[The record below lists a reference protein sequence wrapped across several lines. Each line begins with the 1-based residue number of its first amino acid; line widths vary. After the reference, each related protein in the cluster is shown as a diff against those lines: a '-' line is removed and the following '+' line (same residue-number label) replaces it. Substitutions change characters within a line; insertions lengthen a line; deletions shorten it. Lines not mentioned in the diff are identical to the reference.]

1 MKKTNNEARV
11 LIADDHVFLRMGLAT
26 LFENTPGFAIAGEAD
41 DGEQAVRQTL
51 RLKPDIVIMDLSMP
65 VKDGIA
71 ATREIKSA
79 SPETKILVLTTFAT
93 SDSISNVLAAGAN
106 GIILKNSPREL
117 LLASLQKVLAGEE
130 VLSDDVKAV
139 LRNDPPVAALSSRQ
153 CEILDMIVRGLSNRD
168 MANIL
173 GISVT
178 VVKEHITSLYAKL
191 GAANRTEAV
200 AIALRKHLLKI

>member
-1 MKKTNNEARV
+1 MKKPNNEARV
-11 LIADDHVFLRMGLAT
+11 LIADDHVFLRMGLVT

-41 DGEQAVRQTL
+41 DGDQAVRQAL

-65 VKDGIA
+65 VKDGIE

-79 SPETKILVLTTFAT
+79 APETKILVLTTFAT
-93 SDSISNVLAAGAN
+93 SDSISKVLAAGAN
-106 GIILKNSPREL
+106 GVILKNSPRDQ
-117 LLASLQKVLAGEE
+117 LLASLQRVLAGE
-130 VLSDDVKAV
+130 VALSDDVRAV
-139 LRNDPPVAALSSRQ
+139 LQNDPPVAALSSRQ
-153 CEILDMIVRGLSNRD
+153 REILDMIVRGLSNHD
-168 MANIL
+168 MADLL

>member
-65 VKDGIA
+65 VKDGIE

-79 SPETKILVLTTFAT
+79 APETKILVLTTFAT
-93 SDSISNVLAAGAN
+93 SDSISKVLAAGAN
-106 GIILKNSPREL
+106 GVILKNSPRDQ
-117 LLASLQKVLAGEE
+117 LLASLQRVLAGE
-130 VLSDDVKAV
+130 VALSDDVRAV
-139 LRNDPPVAALSSRQ
+139 LQNDPPVAALSSRQ
-153 CEILDMIVRGLSNRD
+153 REILDMIVRGLSNHD
-168 MANIL
+168 MADLL

>member
-1 MKKTNNEARV
+1 MKKTNNEVRV

-65 VKDGIA
+65 VKDGIE

-79 SPETKILVLTTFAT
+79 APETKILVLTTFAT
-93 SDSISNVLAAGAN
+93 SDSISDVLAAGAN
-106 GIILKNSPREL
+106 GVILKNSPRDQ
-117 LLASLQKVLAGEE
+117 LLASLQQVLAGKE
-130 VLSDDVKAV
+130 VLADDVRAL
-139 LRNDPPVAALSSRQ
+139 LRNDPPIAALSSRQ
-153 CEILDMIVRGLSNRD
+153 REILDMIGRGLSNRD